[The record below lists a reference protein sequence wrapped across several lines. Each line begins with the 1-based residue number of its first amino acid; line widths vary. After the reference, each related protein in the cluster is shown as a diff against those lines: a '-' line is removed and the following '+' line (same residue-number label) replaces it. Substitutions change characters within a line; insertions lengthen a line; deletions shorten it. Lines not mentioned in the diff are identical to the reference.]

1 MALGLWR
8 CAAVV
13 SAFAVV
19 LVSTSGSV
27 HAQRGRSPLR
37 VFEKKTRQGVA
48 EKVDP
53 VVLRRNYVE
62 SGLSQVMGED
72 TLILDLFDDVSL
84 IAQRNVTRKKFENA
98 HSWVGKVPN
107 EPDSEVTLIERN
119 GVVAGTVRLGERT
132 FKIRSAGQGLHA
144 IEEVDG
150 TKFAQCASGPS
161 HKIVGTA
168 GDLGG
173 STSPSASSA
182 DVPQGTPTLD
192 VLVVYTGQARIA
204 AGGQASILA
213 TIDLAVLESN
223 QAYANS
229 GINYQL
235 NLVKA
240 AEVNYTEV
248 TSFNEMLGRLR
259 NPSDGV
265 LDEVHALRDMYG
277 ADLVSMIVGGSQ
289 YCGLGYMMA
298 NPGAGFESWAFSVVA
313 RGCATGYYSFAH
325 EIGHNLGCQHDH
337 DHAGS
342 GAYGFSYGHRAPDA
356 SWRTVMAYA
365 PGPRIKHFSNPAVFV
380 GGHPTGVVNTSS
392 VGADNSMTINTTAA
406 IAADFRDATVYTF
419 GDGKQ
424 TSQGDY
430 PNLSWAGTPE
440 IQGNEFELQLE
451 QALPRTFGI
460 LLRGSTFSPHPFY
473 GGTLY
478 FSQPFQR
485 MGPVHADLDGAAT
498 SVIDISG
505 AQAGATDYYQVIFR
519 DPWQSD
525 STGIGLSNSVKVT
538 YLP

>member
-8 CAAVV
+8 CTAAV
-13 SAFAVV
+13 SALAVV
-19 LVSTSGSV
+19 LVSMSGSV
-27 HAQRGRSPLR
+27 HAQRERSPLR
-37 VFEKKTRQGVA
+37 VFEKKARIGEA
-48 EKVDP
+48 ERVDP
-53 VVLRRNYVE
+53 VVLRRNYVQ

-84 IAQRNVTRKKFENA
+84 VAQRNVTREKFEGA

-107 EPDSEVTLIERN
+107 EPDSEITLIERD
-119 GVVAGTVRLGERT
+119 GAVAGTIRLGQRT
-132 FKIRSAGQGLHA
+132 FKIRHAGQGLHA

-150 TKFAQCASGPS
+150 TKFAKCANGPS
-161 HKIVGTA
+161 QKIVSSA

-173 STSPSASSA
+173 SVSPSAGSA
-182 DVPQGTPTLD
+182 DVPTGVPTID
-192 VLVVYTGQARIA
+192 VLVVYTGQARVA
-204 AGGQASILA
+204 AGGEASILA
-213 TIDLAVLESN
+213 TIDLAVLEAN

-229 GINYQL
+229 EINFQL

-259 NPSDGV
+259 NPTDGV
-265 LDEVHALRDMYG
+265 LDEVHDLRDMYG

-298 NPGAGFESWAFSVVA
+298 NPGAGFESWAFNVVA

-325 EIGHNLGCQHDH
+325 EIGHNLGCQHDRPN
-337 DHAGS
+337 AGD
-342 GAYGFSYGHRAPDA
+342 GAYDFSYGFRAPDA

-365 PGPRIKHFSNPAVFV
+365 PGPRIKQFSNPAVYV
-380 GGHPTGVVNTSS
+380 GGFPTGVVNTSS
-392 VGADNSMTINTTAA
+392 ASADNSMTINTTAL
-406 IAADFRDATVYTF
+406 IAAEFRDAPVYSF
-419 GDGKQ
+419 GDSKQ

-430 PNLSWAGTPE
+430 PNLSGVGSSGVQA
-440 IQGNEFELQLE
+440 NEFELRLE

-460 LLRGSTFSPHPFY
+460 LLRGSTFSPHPFF

-485 MGPVHADLDGAAT
+485 MGPVHADLEGAAT

-519 DPWQSD
+519 DPWQQD